1 MAGIDLRRQLSSV
14 GVVFANPGLR
24 DCQLALALARIV
36 DLAQLVAVSAYLYGQ
51 GGAGPVAAYGVI
63 RALAAAIGVPAITSA
78 TGRFGHGG
86 LLRILGFVAAVA
98 TAGMAIAMFAAGPV
112 PAVLM
117 LAGVGGLAI
126 GTFRPICSALMP
138 SLVTTPEEL
147 VACNAATGLLDGAST
162 LVGPL
167 LAGGLLGLLGPDW
180 AVVVTAVI
188 LVATGILSGQLP
200 VPAAMPPVVEDS
212 SPLDGVRTFV
222 TTPQTRLLGIL
233 GMLQTAVRGAMNVIL
248 VALAI
253 DLLRVGEP
261 GLGVLFA
268 ALGVGGL
275 IGLPITLVVIRRQ
288 SLYRSFGLGLILF
301 GAPLAL
307 TGAVPVFAV
316 ALLLFAIIGIGND
329 FLDVSCYSAIPRA
342 VPDHLL
348 ARILGVLESAYQ
360 IGMAL
365 GAAVA
370 GVLLAALDIRLSL
383 VIVGLVLPVCAIAC
397 IRWFVRFDRALGTRD
412 AEVDLL
418 RAQPLFAPLPM
429 PVLDN
434 LASRLEVMTFTEGEV
449 VMRQGEEGD
458 RYVLIVDGTVAISKD
473 SAQIASLGPGE
484 AFGEIALVR
493 NTPRTATAVASSG
506 VEARTLDR
514 AAFLAAL
521 GCDPRAWAAAESVAD
536 VRQRRDAGA

>member
-1 MAGIDLRRQLSSV
+1 MARIEFRRQLSAV

-24 DCQLALALARIV
+24 DCQLALALARVV

-51 GGAGPVAAYGVI
+51 GGAAPVAAYGVI
-63 RALAAAIGVPAITSA
+63 RAVAAAVGVPVITTG

-86 LLRILGFVAAVA
+86 MLRILGFLAAVA
-98 TAGMAIAMFAAGPV
+98 TAGMAIAMFVAGPV
-112 PAVLM
+112 SVVLI

-126 GTFRPICSALMP
+126 GAFRPICSALMP

-180 AVVVTAVI
+180 AVVVTAVL
-188 LVATGILSGQLP
+188 LVATGVLSGRLP
-200 VPAAMPPVVEDS
+200 VPTAMPHVGEDTS
-212 SPLDGVRTFV
+212 LLDGVRTFV
-222 TTPQTRLLGIL
+222 RTPQTRLLGIL
-233 GMLQTAVRGAMNVIL
+233 GMLQTCVRGAMNVII

-261 GLGVLFA
+261 GLGILFA

-275 IGLPITLVVIRRQ
+275 IGLPLTLGLVRRQ
-288 SLYRSFGLGLILF
+288 SLYRSFGAGLILF

-307 TGAVPVFAV
+307 TGAVPVFAI
-316 ALLLFAIIGIGND
+316 ALLLFAIVGIGND

-348 ARILGVLESAYQ
+348 ARIFGVLEAAYQ

-365 GAAVA
+365 GAALA
-370 GVLLAALDIRLSL
+370 GVLLAAFDIRLSL
-383 VIVGLVLPVCAIAC
+383 VIVGLVLPLGAIVCA
-397 IRWFVRFDRALGTRD
+397 RWFIRFDQDLGTRD

-434 LASRLEVMTFTEGEV
+434 LASRLSPVRFARAEVIMT
-449 VMRQGEEGD
+449 QGEEGD
-458 RYVLIVDGTVAISKD
+458 RYVLIVEGTVAISKD
-473 SAQIASLGPGE
+473 GAELASLGAGE

-493 NTPRTATAVASSG
+493 NTPRTATAVASTG

-521 GCDPRAWAAAESVAD
+521 GLDPRARAAAESVAD
-536 VRQRRDAGA
+536 VRQRRG